1 MVKVEKLKFVRLPKD
16 RETGENLK
24 EFEEMLGHI
33 YTGYISSLNNEYVL
47 LGGETK
53 EGETAYQ
60 NSIYKSLLAIGES
73 EETARGVAYEG
84 EELEMCLY
92 FPQDCFEVIEEE

>member
-1 MVKVEKLKFVRLPKD
+1 MEKLETLKFVRLPKD
-16 RETGENLK
+16 RETGEDLK

-33 YTGYISSLNNEYVL
+33 YTGYISSFNNEYVL
-47 LGGETK
+47 LGGETDAGK
-53 EGETAYQ
+53 TAYQ

-73 EETARGVAYEG
+73 EETAKGVAYEG

-92 FPQDCFEVIEEE
+92 FPQDCFKVIKEE